1 MPLLESL
8 TELSRIPERIVSLVP
23 SMTESLFDLGLGG
36 AVVGVS
42 DYCTRPEG
50 RLTGISRVGGPR
62 TVDIAQALA
71 LHPDLVIA
79 NREENNREAAMALA
93 EQSPV
98 WAPFPLTVQDVLRDL
113 WALAYLGRSQ
123 QALMRMRLLET
134 AVEMAEVSLE
144 DGTGVRYFCPI
155 WQGQE
160 GDTRWWMTFNQDTY
174 SNDLLRLLGVVN
186 CFAQRQRRNPLA
198 ADLDDTLRVEMGAYD
213 RRYPRVTIAEIIAAQ
228 PDVILLPDEPIAYR
242 QRHVEKFRS
251 IFAETP
257 AAKLGKIILVDG
269 SLITWCGTRLGLAL
283 SELAD
288 VFRAG

>member
-50 RLTGISRVGGPR
+50 KLEGISRIGGPK
-62 TVDIAQALA
+62 TIDVAQVLA

-79 NREENNREAAMALA
+79 NREENNREAVMALA
-93 EQSPV
+93 VQTPV
-98 WAPFPLTVQDVLRDL
+98 WAPFPLTVQDVLHVS

-134 AVEMAEVSLE
+134 AVEMAEESLE
-144 DGTGVRYFCPI
+144 GEGGVRYFCPI
-155 WQGQE
+155 WQGQA
-160 GDTRWWMTFNQDTY
+160 GNTRWWMTFNQDTY
-174 SNDLLRLLGVVN
+174 SSDLLRLLGGVN

-198 ADLDDTLRVEMGAYD
+198 ADLDDAVLSEVGAYD
-213 RRYPRVTIAEIIAAQ
+213 RRYPRVTKNEIIATQ
-228 PDVILLPDEPIAYR
+228 PDLILLPDEPFAYS
-242 QRHVEKFRS
+242 QLNIEEFRS
-251 IFAETP
+251 VFAVTP
-257 AAKLGKIILVDG
+257 AAEQGKIILVDG
-269 SLITWCGTRLGLAL
+269 SLITWGGTRLGLAL
-283 SELAD
+283 SELGD

>member
-50 RLTGISRVGGPR
+50 RLSGISRIGGPK
-62 TVDIAQALA
+62 TIDIAQVLA

-79 NREENNREAAMALA
+79 NREENEREAVLALA
-93 EQSPV
+93 EQTPV

-123 QALMRMRLLET
+123 QALMRMRLLES
-134 AVEMAEVSLE
+134 AVEMAEESLE
-144 DGTGVRYFCPI
+144 NEGGVRYFCPV
-155 WQGQE
+155 WQGQA
-160 GDTRWWMTFNQDTY
+160 GDTRWWMTFNQECY
-174 SNDLLRLLGVVN
+174 SSDLLRLLGGVN
-186 CFAQRQRRNPLA
+186 CFAQRERRNPLA
-198 ADLDDTLRVEMGAYD
+198 ADLDTAVAAEAGAYD
-213 RRYPRVTIAEIIAAQ
+213 RRYPRVTRAEILTAQ
-228 PDVILLPDEPIAYR
+228 PDVILLPDEPFAYS
-242 QRHVEKFRS
+242 QHHVKEFRS
-251 IFAETP
+251 IFAQTP
-257 AAKLGKIILVDG
+257 AVKQDRIVMVDG
-269 SLITWCGTRLGLAL
+269 SLITWGGTRLGLAL

>member
-1 MPLLESL
+1 MPVLESL
-8 TELSRIPERIVSLVP
+8 TELSHTPERIVSLVP

-50 RLTGISRVGGPR
+50 KLEGISRIGGPK
-62 TVDIAQALA
+62 TIDAAQILA

-79 NREENNREAAMALA
+79 NREENEREAVLALA
-93 EQSPV
+93 EKVQV
-98 WAPFPLTVQDVLRDL
+98 WVSFPLTVQDVLRDL

-134 AVEMAEVSLE
+134 AVEMAEETLE
-144 DGTGVRYFCPI
+144 EGSGMRYFCPI
-155 WQGQE
+155 WQGQA
-160 GDTRWWMTFNQDTY
+160 GDTRWWMTFNQQSY
-174 SNDLLRLLGVVN
+174 SSDLLRLLGGAN

-198 ADLDDTLRVEMGAYD
+198 ADLDAAVAVEPGTYD
-213 RRYPRVTIAEIIAAQ
+213 RRYPRVTKSEIIAAQ
-228 PDVILLPDEPIAYR
+228 PDAILLPDEPFAYS
-242 QRHVEKFRS
+242 QRNVEEFRS

-257 AAKLGKIILVDG
+257 AVKHGKVVLVDG

>member
-1 MPLLESL
+1 MPVLESL

-42 DYCTRPEG
+42 DYYTRPEG
-50 RLTGISRVGGPR
+50 KLEGISRVGGPK
-62 TVDIAQALA
+62 TIDAGQILA

-79 NREENNREAAMALA
+79 NREENEREAVLALA
-93 EQSPV
+93 EKVQV
-98 WAPFPLTVQDVLRDL
+98 WVPFPLTVQDVLRDL

-134 AVEMAEVSLE
+134 AVEMAEETLE
-144 DGTGVRYFCPI
+144 EGSGVRYFCPI
-155 WQGQE
+155 WQGQA
-160 GDTRWWMTFNQDTY
+160 GDTRWWMTFNQESY
-174 SNDLLRLLGVVN
+174 SSDLLRLLGGAN

-198 ADLDDTLRVEMGAYD
+198 ADLDTTVTAEEGTYD
-213 RRYPRVTIAEIIAAQ
+213 RRYPRVTKSEIIAAQ
-228 PDVILLPDEPIAYR
+228 PDVILLPDEPFAYS
-242 QRHVEKFRS
+242 QRHAEEFHS

-257 AAKLGKIILVDG
+257 AVKQGKVVLVDG
-269 SLITWCGTRLGLAL
+269 SLITWCGTRIGLAL

-288 VFRAG
+288 VFGAG

>member
-1 MPLLESL
+1 MPVLESL
-8 TELSRIPERIVSLVP
+8 TELSHTPERIVSLVP

-50 RLTGISRVGGPR
+50 KLEGISRIGGPK
-62 TVDIAQALA
+62 TIDAAQILA

-79 NREENNREAAMALA
+79 NREENEREAVLALA
-93 EQSPV
+93 EKVQV
-98 WAPFPLTVQDVLRDL
+98 WVSFPLTVQDVLRDL

-134 AVEMAEVSLE
+134 AVEMAEETLE
-144 DGTGVRYFCPI
+144 EGSGMRYFCPI
-155 WQGQE
+155 WQGQA
-160 GDTRWWMTFNQDTY
+160 GDTRWWMTFNQQSY
-174 SNDLLRLLGVVN
+174 SSDLLRLLGGAN

-198 ADLDDTLRVEMGAYD
+198 ADLDATVVAEEGTYD
-213 RRYPRVTIAEIIAAQ
+213 RRYPRVTKNEIIDAQ
-228 PDVILLPDEPIAYR
+228 PAVILLPDEPFAYS
-242 QRHVEKFRS
+242 QVHVGEFRS
-251 IFAETP
+251 FFAETP
-257 AAKLGKIILVDG
+257 AVKQDRIVMADG

-288 VFRAG
+288 VFRQG

>member
-1 MPLLESL
+1 MPVLESL
-8 TELSRIPERIVSLVP
+8 TELSHTPERIVSLVP

-50 RLTGISRVGGPR
+50 KLEGISRIGGPK
-62 TVDIAQALA
+62 TIDAAQILA

-79 NREENNREAAMALA
+79 NREENERETVLALA
-93 EQSPV
+93 EKVQV
-98 WAPFPLTVQDVLRDL
+98 WVSFPLTVQDVLRDL

-134 AVEMAEVSLE
+134 AVEMAEETLE
-144 DGTGVRYFCPI
+144 EGSGMRYFCPI
-155 WQGQE
+155 WQGQA
-160 GDTRWWMTFNQDTY
+160 GDTRWWMTFNQQSY
-174 SNDLLRLLGVVN
+174 SSDLLRLLGGAN

-198 ADLDDTLRVEMGAYD
+198 ADLDAAVAVEPGTYD
-213 RRYPRVTIAEIIAAQ
+213 RRYPRVTKSEIIAAQ
-228 PDVILLPDEPIAYR
+228 PDAILLPDEPFAYS
-242 QRHVEKFRS
+242 QRNVEEFRS

-257 AAKLGKIILVDG
+257 AVKQSKVVLVDG

>member
-1 MPLLESL
+1 MPVLESL
-8 TELSRIPERIVSLVP
+8 TELSRIPARIVSLVP

-50 RLTGISRVGGPR
+50 ELEGISRIGGPK
-62 TVDIAQALA
+62 TIDAAQVLA

-79 NREENNREAAMALA
+79 NREENDKEAVLALA
-93 EQSPV
+93 EQTPV
-98 WAPFPLTVQDVLRDL
+98 WAPLPLTVQDVLRDL

-134 AVEMAEVSLE
+134 AVEMAEESME
-144 DGTGVRYFCPI
+144 DGSGTRYFCPI

-160 GDTRWWMTFNQDTY
+160 DNTRWWMTFNQESY
-174 SNDLLRLLGVVN
+174 SSDLLRLLGGVN
-186 CFAQRQRRNPLA
+186 CFAQRERRNPLA
-198 ADLDDTLRVEMGAYD
+198 ADLDAAVAAEPDTYD
-213 RRYPRVTIAEIIAAQ
+213 RRYPRVTKSEIIAAQ
-228 PDVILLPDEPIAYR
+228 PDVILLPDEPFAYS
-242 QRHVEKFRS
+242 QHHVGEFRS

-257 AAKLGKIILVDG
+257 AVKQGKIVLVDG

-283 SELAD
+283 SELTD